1 MSLPSEVA
9 LLEAIVDE
17 LAIETFSLVG
27 ISCGGCIGAAYST
40 RHPERVSEL
49 VIYAGYAEGA
59 ALAPAQV
66 RASLIDIV
74 RSTWGFG
81 SRVLMEV
88 FMPGADADERR
99 EYIAFQRA
107 AASADVAA
115 DLLAL
120 TFALDARG
128 DLARVQVPTT
138 VVHRTGDRTIPF
150 LQGREVATA
159 GSRRPPGPA
168 ARVYAP
174 SLARRWSR
182 HRSGDHE
189 RAGRDGER
197 RILRVDRGAHRARAG
212 SARARSQGLQR
223 CADRRASRAESTH
236 RAPTHR
242 QHTRQA
248 EPLLALG
255 RRSVRCTGRAC
266 LAALS
271 CAESAPVADDRFHPG
286 RRVTA
291 RSRIRRRNFQAR
303 ALRDPHP
310 TATPGRR
317 RAPPRSPTRARPPCR
332 APPGAPRRASS
343 PTSPR
348 RPCAGRAPC
357 RA

>member
-1 MSLPSEVA
+1 MSSSDAGSLLGMDQRIGFLDFEERKVAYATVGEGPVIVFPAWWVSHIEREWKQPAFRSFFGALAATHTVLRYDRVGVGLSDRQREASEMSLPSEVA

-17 LAIETFSLVG
+17 LDIETFSLVG

-40 RHPERVSEL
+40 RHPERVTEL

-120 TFALDARG
+120 TFAIDARP

-150 LQGREVATA
+150 LQGREVATLVHGARLVPLPGYTHHPWRGDGA
-159 GSRRPPGPA
+159 GTAAAITSALGVTGSGGSSESTEALTEREREVLALVARGFSDALIAEHLVLSPHTVHRHIANIRGKLNLSSRSA
-168 ARVYAP
+168 AA
-174 SLARRWSR
+174 AF
-182 HRSGDHE
+182 
-189 RAGRDGER
+189 A
-197 RILRVDRGAHRARAG
+197 ARAG
-212 SARARSQGLQR
+212 
-223 CADRRASRAESTH
+223 
-236 RAPTHR
+236 
-242 QHTRQA
+242 
-248 EPLLALG
+248 LA
-255 RRSVRCTGRAC
+255 
-266 LAALS
+266 
-271 CAESAPVADDRFHPG
+271 
-286 RRVTA
+286 
-291 RSRIRRRNFQAR
+291 
-303 ALRDPHP
+303 
-310 TATPGRR
+310 
-317 RAPPRSPTRARPPCR
+317 
-332 APPGAPRRASS
+332 
-343 PTSPR
+343 
-348 RPCAGRAPC
+348 
-357 RA
+357 